1 MKLSLLQIHIA
12 LGDFEKNKA
21 SVLAATEK
29 AMQETPDVLA
39 LPEMWNVGFFPKP
52 IADFADINGQETRAF
67 LSNLAKKYHVNIV
80 GGSIA
85 NRIGDQ
91 LYNTNYTFNRQGEEI
106 ATYHKIHLFS
116 PSKENQVFSA
126 GDALSIFMLDG
137 VKCAVIICYD
147 VRFCEL
153 VRMLALEG
161 IDLLFVPAAWPIER
175 LAHWQILNQARAIEN
190 QFFVAAINGAG
201 SFKNFH
207 LAGNSMLIDPW
218 GNVLN
223 QADKNEAIVT
233 ATCNLASLTDIR
245 TTINV
250 FNDRKLNLYK
260 Y

>member
-1 MKLSLLQIHIA
+1 MKLSLLQIHIV

-29 AMQETPDVLA
+29 AMQEKPDVLA

-52 IADFADINGQETRAF
+52 IIDFADKNGQETRTF
-67 LSNLAKKYHVNIV
+67 LSTLAKKYNVNIV

-85 NRIGDQ
+85 NRIEEQ
-91 LYNTNYTFNRQGEEI
+91 LYNTSYTFNRQGEEI

-126 GDALSIFMLDG
+126 GDTLSIFMLDG

-161 IDLLFVPAAWPIER
+161 IDLLFVPAAWPLER
-175 LAHWQILNQARAIEN
+175 LTHWQILNQARAIEN
-190 QFFVAAINGAG
+190 QFFVAAINGSG
-201 SFKNFH
+201 SFNNFH
-207 LAGNSMLIDPW
+207 LGGNSMLIDPW
-218 GNVLN
+218 GNVLK
-223 QADKNEAIVT
+223 QAGENEAIVT
-233 ATCNLASLTDIR
+233 ATLNLDVLTDIR
-245 TTINV
+245 STINV
-250 FNDRKLNLYK
+250 FNDRKVILYK
-260 Y
+260 H

>member
-1 MKLSLLQIHIA
+1 MKLSLLQIHIV
-12 LGDFEKNKA
+12 LGDFEKNKV

-29 AMQETPDVLA
+29 AMQEKPDVLA

-52 IADFADINGQETRAF
+52 IIDFADKNGQKARTF
-67 LSNLAKKYHVNIV
+67 LSTLAKKYNVNIV

-85 NRIGDQ
+85 NRIGEQ

-116 PSKENQVFSA
+116 PSKENQFFST
-126 GDALSIFMLDG
+126 GDKLSIFMLDG

-147 VRFCEL
+147 IRFCEL

-161 IDLLFVPAAWPIER
+161 IDLLFVPAAWPLER
-175 LAHWQILNQARAIEN
+175 LTHWQILNQARAIEN

-218 GNVLN
+218 GNVLK
-223 QADKNEAIVT
+223 QADEKEAIVT
-233 ATCNLASLTDIR
+233 AALNLDLLAEIR

-250 FNDRKLNLYK
+250 FNDRKPNLYK